1 MQQAMALDF
10 KSYQRGTVVLAAGGT
25 GGHLFPAQA
34 LGETLSERGY
44 LIHLM
49 TDERGIEFGGKFP
62 AVLRHEI
69 ASATITPRKP
79 WRMPGQLFR
88 LVSGYRAAHE
98 VMSQL
103 PGGLPVAVVGFG
115 GYPSFPPMLA
125 ALRLKVPTIIHE
137 QNAVMGRAN
146 RAVAR
151 YVTRIASSFPDIA
164 NLDARMKTKLTFT
177 GNPVRSIVMNQW
189 DMPYAPPAAD
199 EPFTLLIFGGSQ
211 GARYFSETMPKVVAE
226 LPVAVRR
233 RLKIV
238 QQCRP
243 EDIEKT
249 QAAYDELSQHATLA
263 PFFADLPKHIAAAHL
278 VICRSGASTVA
289 ELAIIGR
296 PAIMVPLPHAVDN
309 DQLRNAQS
317 FARAGAGWVMPQA
330 EIEPESLAAFITR
343 LRYEP
348 GDLRAAAAAAKA
360 FAKPDAAD
368 RLAAIVDE
376 LSENE
381 RARRQ
386 AVPETVSEDTDEASA

>member
-1 MQQAMALDF
+1 MAVDF

-34 LGETLSERGY
+34 LGETLAERGY

-49 TDERGIEFGGKFP
+49 TDARGIEFGGKFP

-79 WRMPGQLFR
+79 WRVPGQLFR
-88 LVSGYRAAHE
+88 LVNGYRAAHE

-125 ALRLKVPTIIHE
+125 ALRLKVPTVIHE

-146 RAVAR
+146 RAVAK
-151 YVTRIASSFPDIA
+151 YVSRIASSFPDIV
-164 NLDARMKTKLTFT
+164 NLDARMKSKLTFT
-177 GNPVRSIVMNQW
+177 GNPVRGIVMRQW
-189 DMPYAPPAAD
+189 DMPYVPPAAD
-199 EPFTLLIFGGSQ
+199 EQFTLLVFGGSQ
-211 GARYFSETMPKVVAE
+211 GARYFSEMMPKVVAE

-233 RLKIV
+233 RLKVV

-243 EDIEKT
+243 EDIEQT
-249 QAAYDELSQHATLA
+249 QAAYDELGQTATLA

-289 ELAIIGR
+289 ELAVIGR

-317 FARAGAGWVMPQA
+317 FSRAGAGWLLPQD
-330 EIEPESLAAFITR
+330 EIAPQSLAAFITR
-343 LRYEP
+343 LRYEVA
-348 GDLRAAAAAAKA
+348 DLSAAASSAKA
-360 FAKPDAAD
+360 FARPDAAD

-386 AVPETVSEDTDEASA
+386 VAPKVENEDTHEASA